1 MILHIM
7 RVRLV
12 CEVAATQFSS
22 SKDQTWFPEVFAA
35 HISTVLV
42 EGVYGNLNNL
52 NTLLI
57 CI

>member
-1 MILHIM
+1 MFLNIM

-12 CEVAATQFSS
+12 CEWQPPSS
-22 SKDQTWFPEVFAA
+22 APQRTKPDSQKSLL
-35 HISTVLV
+35 HTVLV

-52 NTLLI
+52 NTLLT